1 MSVLTNGGRI
11 QLQEYQGFG
20 GKHFDSVHLSRFFNY
35 DQPHDF
41 GVMVSQLFTASN
53 LYSYKALTDMTYASG
68 NYYEIQGTTY
78 RWSVFGDDYRL
89 NRVIA
94 NLEASNT
101 RPGLNG
107 QEFKIGLAEGWYEEP
122 AVLTGENNNYLCEV
136 VGKPINRGNYWEY
149 TLRLQSS
156 NPNEYLPVEEL
167 YEGTEWR
174 RVTTSVGS
182 ENNQI
187 FEGIEM
193 GSQVDLQSQ
202 VGTHAREFSVTDR
215 IIREQKAAGNVS
227 RDKSV
232 MGGYAFKLY
241 DPKSGRPVDKS
252 AFLTFAEAKLLDTV
266 EMDCEYSMYFGKVS
280 TKKDYT
286 GRYIKRTSPGFRE
299 LVKDGHEWVH
309 NGSITLEQLENYFM
323 SIFLT
328 RVDEGNRKIV
338 VSTGSLGHKIFDQL
352 ISEEVSQFL
361 TLDRYYVQPMAG
373 GSGSNDLQYGYQFK
387 KFISKNGLEVSLQS
401 NPMLD
406 DPFYCPRRYP
416 NNPIYTVDSA
426 RMDIMDF
433 GAAGSSMAP
442 GASNMS
448 MLKEAGVDSYY
459 LVGGVVDPQQ
469 GVVTDGSFR
478 QNPMKEVIFRREK
491 SAGLQVWD
499 TSRIGSIILEPNL

>member
-1 MSVLTNGGRI
+1 MKASFFSVLLFCSSLAFAEVDIIAHRGNSCEAPENTLSAFRQACI
-11 QLQEYQGFG
+11 LQSDFMEC
-20 GKHFDSVHLSRFFNY
+20 DVHLTK
-35 DQPHDF
+35 D
-41 GVMVSQLFTASN
+41 GVPV
-53 LYSYKALTDMTYASG
+53 
-68 NYYEIQGTTY
+68 
-78 RWSVFGDDYRL
+78 
-89 NRVIA
+89 VI
-94 NLEASNT
+94 
-101 RPGLNG
+101 
-107 QEFKIGLAEGWYEEP
+107 
-122 AVLTGENNNYLCEV
+122 
-136 VGKPINRGNYWEY
+136 
-149 TLRLQSS
+149 
-156 NPNEYLPVEEL
+156 
-167 YEGTEWR
+167 
-174 RVTTSVGS
+174 
-182 ENNQI
+182 
-187 FEGIEM
+187 
-193 GSQVDLQSQ
+193 
-202 VGTHAREFSVTDR
+202 HDR
-215 IIREQKAAGNVS
+215 IL
-227 RDKSV
+227 
-232 MGGYAFKLY
+232 F
-241 DPKSGRPVDKS
+241 
-252 AFLTFAEAKLLDTV
+252 
-266 EMDCEYSMYFGKVS
+266 
-280 TKKDYT
+280 
-286 GRYIKRTSPGFRE
+286 RTTNTAYPIAIE
-299 LVKDGHEWVH
+299 DL
-309 NGSITLEQLENYFM
+309 TLEQLENYFM